1 MSKLLKEALKLRS
14 MSERAVRDK
23 FGDDVHEEPESDYQG
38 LDEVL
43 ELRNKDKFP
52 GRVFLRH
59 GDVRLVYLSDG
70 ALEDVSVKDFEQITN
85 GEAIELRSRAGKMST
100 LYLFAEDG
108 VAYSTDGSVL
118 DFAEFFPP
126 CSVADY
132 TEQIYDDPGP
142 FRR

>member
-1 MSKLLKEALKLRS
+1 MSKLLKEAIKLRS
-14 MSERAVRDK
+14 MSENDVRDK
-23 FGDDVHEEPESDYQG
+23 LGDNVHEEPESDYQG

-43 ELRNKDKFP
+43 ELRNKAKFP
-52 GRVFLRH
+52 GRIFLSD
-59 GDVRLVYLSDG
+59 GQVRLVYLSDE
-70 ALEDVSVKDFEQITN
+70 ALEDVSVKDFDKVTD
-85 GEAIELRSRAGKMST
+85 GAATELRSRAGKMST

-108 VAYSTDGSVL
+108 VAYSTDGSVI

-126 CSVADY
+126 CSADVY